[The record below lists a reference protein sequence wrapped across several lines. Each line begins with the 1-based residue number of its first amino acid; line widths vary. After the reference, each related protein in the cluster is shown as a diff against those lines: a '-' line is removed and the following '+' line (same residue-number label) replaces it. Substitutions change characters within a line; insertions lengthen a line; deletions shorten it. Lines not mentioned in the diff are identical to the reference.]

1 MAASSDAAADE
12 SADYGAD
19 YSAPYLGDK
28 PFPDSEFVTRREL
41 EERLAKFLDDEI
53 HELSTFIGWKKKRRK
68 ELHRKFGTRPPTE

>member
-1 MAASSDAAADE
+1 MVAPNAAADE
-12 SADYGAD
+12 SADY
-19 YSAPYLGDK
+19 SYLGDK